1 MMGGWITLDVSPAC
15 CPGPDKRHV
24 EAEHN
29 NTTGVEH
36 NTTGT

>member
-1 MMGGWITLDVSPAC
+1 MMGGWITLEVSPARRLRL
-15 CPGPDKRHV
+15 DKRHV

-36 NTTGT
+36 NTTDT